1 VHLGSRRERLPHPGN
16 VPRHA
21 GRRYRDSRIVFDRI
35 PAVRF
40 AALLLPLA
48 LAGCKAALNKD
59 FTHEPAPRIDGGTWI
74 QGKPPARDWRVVTF
88 FDPGGERSAAAVP
101 RLKALG
107 DEFAAR
113 GVDVIAITR
122 APVDDAKRFAQQHSA
137 AYAIQARGDAAFE
150 RWGIGSAERSPVSL
164 VDPNGM
170 VLAEGFGDCAEIL
183 RERLGTPA
191 AAPRAGTPADAPA
204 RTGGR

>member
-1 VHLGSRRERLPHPGN
+1 VRL
-16 VPRHA
+16 
-21 GRRYRDSRIVFDRI
+21 
-35 PAVRF
+35 
-40 AALLLPLA
+40 ALLLPLV

-74 QGKPPARDWRVVTF
+74 SGKPPARDWRVVTF

-107 DEFAAR
+107 DEFGPK

-122 APVDDAKRFAQQHSA
+122 APVDDARRFAQEHSA

-150 RWGIGSAERSPVSL
+150 RWGIGSAEHAPVYL

-170 VLAEGFGDCAEIL
+170 VLTEGFGDCAEIL
-183 RERLGTPA
+183 RERLGSAPGLPA
-191 AAPRAGTPADAPA
+191 EGPAKAGPSAGASAKAGAPPK
-204 RTGGR
+204 